1 MSARAGR
8 APIRRTPRPRDRRA
22 QILAAASDL
31 FYRFGYHNVG
41 TEDIAKAVG
50 ITPGALYRHVRS
62 KEELLASA
70 LSDSFER
77 ATIVIDR
84 QPPGGF
90 AAVVGDLAETA
101 AHRRELGVL
110 WTRETRH
117 LHAEYRTPMLER
129 FFAFLGNLTAA
140 LRDARGEL
148 SRDDAQLLSWCLLA
162 VLTSASYHRVAA
174 SPDVLASLLRDMA
187 LRVCEARIDGC
198 GVRAEPVAGGGETG
212 LPPRARREAL
222 LAAAARLFGD
232 RGYQSVTMEEVGA
245 EVGVTGT
252 GVYRHFATK
261 ADLLSAIVARATESL
276 QLGMSRALAAAA
288 TPADGLDNAVAAY
301 IDFAMAHTD
310 LVNVLLTEVMNV
322 PQPYRHRI
330 RRAEHDYVAEWVR
343 LLAATHPELDR
354 TTVLFRVHAVLT
366 VINDVARTPH
376 LRGQPGLVDRV
387 RLVAAAV
394 LHG

>member
-1 MSARAGR
+1 MSTRAGR

-41 TEDIAKAVG
+41 TEDIATAVG

-77 ATIVIDR
+77 ATTVVDR

-90 AAVVGDLAETA
+90 AAVVADLAETA
-101 AHRRELGVL
+101 AHGRELGVL

-117 LHAEYRTPMLER
+117 LRAEYRAPMLER
-129 FFAFLGNLTAA
+129 FFVFLASLTAG

-148 SRDDAQLLSWCLLA
+148 SGDDAELLAWCLLA
-162 VLTSASYHRVAA
+162 VLTSASYHSAA
-174 SPDVLASLLRDMA
+174 ATPEVMATVLRDMA
-187 LRVCEARIDGC
+187 LCVCEARIDTC
-198 GVRAEPVAGGGETG
+198 GVSEEPVAACGETG
-212 LPPRARREAL
+212 LPPRVRREAL

-245 EVGVTGT
+245 EVGVTGA
-252 GVYRHFATK
+252 GVYRHFVTK
-261 ADLLSAIVARATESL
+261 ADLLTAIVARATESL
-276 QLGMSRALAAAA
+276 QLGMSRALSAAA
-288 TPADGLDNAVAAY
+288 TPADGLANAVAAY

-310 LVNVLLTEVMNV
+310 LVNVLVAEVMNV

-330 RRAEHDYVAEWVR
+330 RRAEHDYVAEWVC

-354 TTVLFRVHAVLT
+354 TAVLFRVHAVLT
-366 VINDVARTPH
+366 VVNDVARTSH
-376 LRGQPGLVDRV
+376 LRGRPGLVDKV
-387 RLVAAAV
+387 RLVAAGV
-394 LHG
+394 LHA